1 MAKLE
6 LKNTITKNHNYSGR
20 IFDRKNI
27 YLFFTSE
34 YDSSGSLYEKLTQSV
49 RSLSDGIQ
57 TENFH
62 QRLTELHSPLEFQNF
77 TFRKNS
83 LEFRWKSVSV

>member
-6 LKNTITKNHNYSGR
+6 PKNTITKNPNYSDE

-27 YLFFTSE
+27 FFCTSE
-34 YDSSGSLYEKLTQSV
+34 YDSSGSLFDKLTQSV
-49 RSLSDGIQ
+49 RSFFDGIP
-57 TENFH
+57 TENFR
-62 QRLTELHSPLEFQNF
+62 QRLTELHSSSEFQNF

-83 LEFRWKSVSV
+83 LEFCWKSVSV